1 MSAQNTIPIVVVTDE
16 HYVILLG
23 VLLKSIEANHKTGEK
38 IHIYAIGD
46 GVGKASQR
54 KLRESVS
61 TDMFEITWSS
71 MENVIPAGVA
81 LPLDRTSFP
90 LTTYLRLF
98 IPNVVPPGTKKA
110 LFLDVDMLV
119 LEDISKL
126 WNQDM
131 GEYVIAAVQDPRLE
145 TVDNEW
151 GGIFNYKDLGMEPK
165 TKYFNAGLLIVN
177 IPEWTKQN
185 LTQRIIDCVNDNI
198 KFANYPDQYGL
209 NVVLANQ
216 WRELDTRWNY
226 FASGDEKNPYLIHFV
241 SRKPIYTTY
250 TNNPYYKGLFEK
262 YRLQTQWK
270 NFKPIGELNRYV
282 KKLDNIWVKVK
293 KMLKL
298 S

>member
-1 MSAQNTIPIVVVTDE
+1 MSAQTTIPIVVVTDE

-38 IHIYAIGD
+38 IHVYAIGD
-46 GVGKASQR
+46 GVGKESQR
-54 KLRESVS
+54 KLADSVS
-61 TDMFEITWSS
+61 KDMFTITWSK
-71 MENVIPAGVA
+71 MDDIIPAGVT
-81 LPLDRTSFP
+81 LPLDHTSFP

-126 WNQDM
+126 WNQDT
-131 GEYVIAAVQDPRLE
+131 GDYVIAAVQDPRLL

-151 GGIFNYKDLGMEPK
+151 GGIANYKELNLKPK
-165 TKYFNAGLLIVN
+165 TKYFNAGLLVVN
-177 IPEWTKQN
+177 IPQWTEQN
-185 LTQRIIDCVNDNI
+185 LTQRILDCVNDNI

-216 WRELDTRWNY
+216 WYELDHRWNY
-226 FASGDEKNPYLIHFV
+226 FASETLKDPFLIHFV

-250 TNNPYYKGLFEK
+250 TNNPYYKELFEK
-262 YRLQTQWK
+262 YRLQTEWK

-282 KKLDNIWVKVK
+282 KKIDNIWVKVK
-293 KMLKL
+293 KLL
-298 S
+298 RIS